1 MGKSHKTQK
10 GGSQRKQNKKKSGKD
25 DTTES
30 SSSSRMIWVDPA
42 RVRFQHSRIRPHFS
56 GCGRGVVETLD
67 DIRRGS
73 LRPSE
78 LPPIQVIVGP
88 PNEDN
93 GGGPW
98 YFSLNNRRLWVLKR
112 CRDEGLLEHNRILVR
127 VRPAKSAA
135 ERERYTL
142 RNCALE
148 ANFFPTEKPRNGTT
162 PPPLSTLRVQEDPGG
177 EPPRWKD
184 TATEPMVVSA
194 TTLAENLPMNRGEED
209 DSDDSVYRPSNPFS
223 ALL

>member
-112 CRDEGLLEHNRILVR
+112 CRDEG
-127 VRPAKSAA
+127 
-135 ERERYTL
+135 
-142 RNCALE
+142 
-148 ANFFPTEKPRNGTT
+148 FFPTEKPRNGTT

-194 TTLAENLPMNRGEED
+194 TTLAENLPMNSEDDEDDD

>member
-93 GGGPW
+93 G
-98 YFSLNNRRLWVLKR
+98 
-112 CRDEGLLEHNRILVR
+112 
-127 VRPAKSAA
+127 
-135 ERERYTL
+135 
-142 RNCALE
+142 
-148 ANFFPTEKPRNGTT
+148 FFPTEKPRNGTT

-194 TTLAENLPMNRGEED
+194 TTLAENLPMNSEDDEDDD